1 MGYLILGGEV
11 IIPVEASAFCGGE
24 ALDGEVQPF
33 ICIFLVD
40 NWQAPLSGSTAR
52 AQIVLRAAA
61 EEQQR

>member
-40 NWQAPLSGSTAR
+40 NWQAPLSGST
-52 AQIVLRAAA
+52 V
-61 EEQQR
+61 

>member
-1 MGYLILGGEV
+1 MIDMSRHLPTILQTAVILGGEV

-40 NWQAPLSGSTAR
+40 NWQAPLSGST
-52 AQIVLRAAA
+52 V
-61 EEQQR
+61 